1 MQTTGPSSVKIELAD
16 GVKVKKEKSAEQEI
30 SFERQDKEKM
40 ELDDLWLKVH
50 KKVNEQSLMTFA
62 AANAAAENALKPP
75 ESESG
80 TSQVQTSAQ
89 QQLEPSA
96 FGMEDASRSKAYE
109 DCFGV
114 YEMRL
119 DCSGRI
125 SIQNRIRTFGA
136 VIVSLTVTQA

>member
-1 MQTTGPSSVKIELAD
+1 MEIGGPSSVKIELAD

-40 ELDDLWLKVH
+40 ELDDLWLKGH

-62 AANAAAENALKPP
+62 AANAAAEHALKTQ

-89 QQLEPSA
+89 QQLEPRA
-96 FGMEDASRSKAYE
+96 CGMEDASKSKADE
-109 DCFGV
+109 DCFWV
-114 YEMRL
+114 
-119 DCSGRI
+119 
-125 SIQNRIRTFGA
+125 
-136 VIVSLTVTQA
+136 